1 MSDSKFNVIF
11 MRDNSPVRRYRV
23 SPAIIKFGAYGLVFL
38 VLLACGGAVA
48 GYTYWHENFSLRQD
62 RASLERQVREA
73 NMELERLHNVDK
85 ILKSNDPEEL
95 QALLGSMTPPS
106 ERKAKKEE
114 KAAAQPQPQPQPPV
128 DLKKMFDKVDTRQA
142 SVENFTFKLS
152 GDAINLAFNLNN
164 LLGNEMLTGVAQVAL
179 VLADGSVVP
188 ISVKEADMSFSIQ
201 RFKQISTT
209 FALPKD
215 VSHDRL
221 YGLRLM
227 LKNPQG
233 QTIFSETHPFPR
245 S

>member
-1 MSDSKFNVIF
+1 MSESKFNVIF

-23 SPAIIKFGAYGLVFL
+23 SPAIIKFGAYGLALL
-38 VLLACGGAVA
+38 VLLACGGAVG
-48 GYTYWHENFSLRQD
+48 GYTYWHENYSLRQEK
-62 RASLERQVREA
+62 AGLERQLREA
-73 NMELERLHNVDK
+73 NMELERLQNVDK

-114 KAAAQPQPQPQPPV
+114 KAAAQQQQQQPPAV
-128 DLKKMFDKVDTRQA
+128 DLKKVFEKVDSRQA
-142 SVENFTFKLS
+142 SVENFNFKLA
-152 GDAINLAFNLNN
+152 GDAINLSFNLNN

-179 VLADGSVVP
+179 VLSDGSVVP
-188 ISVKEADMSFSIQ
+188 VSVKEADMSFSIQ

-215 VSHDRL
+215 LSRDRL
-221 YGLRLM
+221 LGLRLM

-233 QTIFSETHPFPR
+233 QMIFSETHQFPR

>member
-1 MSDSKFNVIF
+1 VSDSKFNVIF

-23 SPAIIKFGAYGLVFL
+23 SPSIIKFGAYGLVLL
-38 VLLACGGAVA
+38 VLLAFCGAAA
-48 GYTYWHENFSLRQD
+48 GYTFWHENFSLRQD
-62 RASLERQVREA
+62 KSTLERQLREA
-73 NMELERLHNVDK
+73 NMELERLQNVDK

-95 QALLGSMTPPS
+95 QALLGSMSPPS

-114 KAAAQPQPQPQPPV
+114 KSTPQQPSV
-128 DLKKMFDKVDTRQA
+128 DLKKVFDRVDLRQA
-142 SVENFTFKLS
+142 SVENFNAKVS
-152 GDAINLAFNLNN
+152 GDSMNLSFSLNN
-164 LLGNEMLTGVAQVAL
+164 LLGNEMLTGVAQVVL
-179 VLADGSVVP
+179 VLADGSVIPV
-188 ISVKEADMSFSIQ
+188 SVKEADMSFSIQ

-215 VSHDRL
+215 VSSDRL
-221 YGLRLM
+221 YGLRLI